1 MSDTDKITVDP
12 WSSTTDRL
20 PRNARFVCAYNLD
33 LGIDTIEEEVFVRR
47 IENQNE
53 LWTANEFGRR
63 RVIVAP
69 RRENL
74 TNAAL
79 YLLDLL
85 FRSRIGFEWP
95 SSFIFGGIIKKAAY
109 DKIVGD
115 IERELD
121 ANTSNAREDEAE
133 IVVAARDLD
142 LSPTPGGLTPNHWLA
157 RCPETNHNLHI
168 DAADNEFG
176 CGWCKRKGGPD
187 ELRLFREDRRKW
199 KQELSEGR

>member
-1 MSDTDKITVDP
+1 MSDTKKITIDP
-12 WSSTTDRL
+12 WSSTKDRL
-20 PRNARFVCAYNLD
+20 PRNARFVCAYHLD

-47 IENQNE
+47 IDNQNE

-79 YLLDLL
+79 YLLDIL

-95 SSFIFGGIIKKAAY
+95 SAFIFGGIIKKAAFE
-109 DKIVGD
+109 KIVGD

-121 ANTSNAREDEAE
+121 DNANNAREDEAE
-133 IVVAARDLD
+133 IVVAARDLN